1 MNYTE
6 RYSYGMD
13 NRTLLRETALSLF
26 YQKNYD
32 GVGVQEIVSLVGLTK
47 PTLYHYFT
55 NKRGLYQAIFAEGT
69 RQDFQK
75 LKQQSAYDGDFSL
88 SLEKLV
94 FTLKDCFLAQPKLY
108 SILFRFSLAGTE
120 GEDYQVARPYL
131 EQIYTFFVTLFT
143 DASAQLGNMHGREE
157 QFAHSL
163 LAIVV
168 DFLFRTQEKND
179 EIGLRGVIR
188 QFQYGIYS

>member
-1 MNYTE
+1 
-6 RYSYGMD
+6 MD
-13 NRTLLRETALSLF
+13 NKTLLREIALSLF

-32 GVGVQEIVSLVGLTK
+32 GVGVQEIVSLAGVTK

-69 RQDFQK
+69 REDFQK
-75 LKQQSAYDGDFSL
+75 LKQQSAYHGDFTL

-94 FTLKDCFLAQPKLY
+94 FTLKDCFRAQPKLY

-131 EQIYTFFVTLFT
+131 EQIYTVFLTLFIN
-143 DASAQLGNMHGREE
+143 ARAELGNMHGREE

-163 LAIVV
+163 LAMVV
-168 DFLFRTQEKND
+168 DFLFRTQACHD
-179 EIGLRGVIR
+179 ECGLRGVIR